1 MDLLSQELLQLD
13 LLSQN
18 QKSESLRVDTLGL
31 KTEEEDVWLAVQ
43 MDSRPCDKEM
53 ETSSYNLSLSN
64 SVLFPTGLPDM
75 SSAVLDATFV
85 IP

>member
-1 MDLLSQELLQLD
+1 M
-13 LLSQN
+13 
-18 QKSESLRVDTLGL
+18 DTLGL

-64 SVLFPTGLPDM
+64 SVLFPTGLPDELSWPGRHFCDTVNPAM
-75 SSAVLDATFV
+75 PCPTSEQQKQE
-85 IP
+85 INGEEE